1 MSGPVNPIFYGCFV
15 KAKAFA
21 AGSGCTG
28 CGLCARLCPTNNI
41 TIRDG
46 RPVWGGECTHCMACI
61 CRCPAEAIEYGRK
74 SRGKPRYHFE
84 AL

>member
-1 MSGPVNPIFYGCFV
+1 MNPIFYACFV
-15 KAKAFA
+15 RIVPSLQARPAQA
-21 AGSGCTG
+21 AASVQSAA
-28 CGLCARLCPTNNI
+28 LPTIFPLQN
-41 TIRDG
+41 G
-46 RPVWGGECTHCMACI
+46 RPLWGGSCTCMACI